1 MSTLDNYRIVKKLG
15 KGAYSDVVLAKD
27 KDSEQYYALKII
39 KDEVLENSSSYKIFQ
54 NEIEVMQEISHP
66 NIIQLVDFWDKGIL
80 TKQSG
85 STKDNVVYLALELA
99 TGGELF
105 DFIAQTGS
113 FSEPVARYYF
123 HQMIDAFEY
132 LHTKGISHRD
142 LKPDNILLDDEF
154 NIKIA
159 DFGFSSRSATNQ
171 SFKGT
176 RSYMAPEILVGA
188 KYHGPMVD
196 IFASGIILFCMMTQ
210 SPPFEMAFPKDNWYK
225 YAWSNRMDIF
235 WDLQV
240 KIRPK
245 SEKLFSKS
253 FIDLMNWIFNF
264 DHVVRPSLAEI
275 KEHKWFKGP
284 VATKEEIIEEFTK
297 RKQILEGA
305 TDDEIPEVN
314 ISESF
319 YDEHSIHR
327 SIVNDEM
334 EEASSIPSLARQE
347 AVYIPAVKSYTQFFS
362 TSKLEELF
370 AWIASFA
377 KLKSSDFEF
386 SADEYSATMSIAN
399 EKEERIKL
407 NVNILKAGEGKH
419 VVEAVK
425 ISGDRFQFNSTYKEL
440 KSYFGGHVNSKE

>member
-1 MSTLDNYRIVKKLG
+1 MSTLDCYNIIKKLG
-15 KGAYSDVVLAKD
+15 KGAYSDVVLAKH
-27 KDSEQYYALKII
+27 KETEQFYALKII
-39 KDEVLENSSSYKIFQ
+39 KEEVLENSSAYKIFQ
-54 NEIEVMQEISHP
+54 NEVEVMQEISHP
-66 NIIQLVDFWDKGIL
+66 NIIQLVDFWDKGTL
-80 TKQSG
+80 TKPSG
-85 STKDNVVYLALELA
+85 TTKENVVYLALELA

-132 LHTKGISHRD
+132 LHTRGISHRD
-142 LKPDNILLDDEF
+142 LKPDNIMLDEEF

-235 WDLQV
+235 WELQM
-240 KIRPK
+240 KIRPNA
-245 SEKLFSKS
+245 EKLFSKN

-275 KEHKWFKGP
+275 KEHKWFKGK

-327 SIVNDEM
+327 SIVTDQIEDGP
-334 EEASSIPSLARQE
+334 SIPVLARQE
-347 AVYIPAVKSYTQFFS
+347 AMYIPAVRSYTQFFS
-362 TSKLEELF
+362 TSKVEELF
-370 AWIASFA
+370 AWVASFI

-386 SADEYSATMSIAN
+386 SAEEYSATTN
-399 EKEERIKL
+399 L
-407 NVNILKAGEGKH
+407 
-419 VVEAVK
+419 
-425 ISGDRFQFNSTYKEL
+425 
-440 KSYFGGHVNSKE
+440 